1 MTDYRQAQTLMLY
14 DLIEKSNPGFKVSY
28 PVGSVVF
35 GVPADLAINPNDPYK
50 NDTTVR
56 VTPAPNTTGIGVVSV
71 NYRRVNLATLFR
83 GVTPKLTDW
92 YISTSMPATVW
103 IPLFVAKYGLSL
115 TAADV
120 AGLGGITSTGSVN
133 VVTKPECLC
142 YKGTVNLAWTRGVR
156 PMADIFTD
164 ANRALTGRL
173 YPGGNDF
180 TTPGRKPQGEFLAF
194 CQDASSIGSIL
205 EGVSLTGQSYAPTD
219 PMVIALVDF
228 LLANTSRTDWA
239 ARSAATGSG
248 GISNLSWF
256 RYVLPNAAIPEANSA
271 KYNRCIVITS
281 QAASW
286 FSGKII
292 IHYKV

>member
-28 PVGSVVF
+28 PVGTVVF
-35 GVPADLAINPNDPYK
+35 GIPADLAVNPNDPYK

-56 VTPAPNTTGIGVVSV
+56 VTPAPGNTGIGVVSV
-71 NYRRVNLATLFR
+71 NYRRIDLAKQFR
-83 GVTPKLTDW
+83 GMTIRLTN
-92 YISTSMPATVW
+92 YQVFASVAAAVW
-103 IPLFVAKYGLSL
+103 VQWLAEKYGISITLDDL
-115 TAADV
+115 TNQIA
-120 AGLGGITSTGSVN
+120 IGSGSN
-133 VVTKPECLC
+133 TAMAMKPSCLC
-142 YKGTVNLAWTRGVR
+142 YKGTVQVYWTRGVR
-156 PMADIFTD
+156 PLTDIFTD
-164 ANRALTGRL
+164 ANRALAGRL

-194 CQDASSIGSIL
+194 CQDASSIGSTL

-219 PMVIALVDF
+219 PVVIALVDF

-239 ARSAATGSG
+239 ARTAATGVG

-271 KYNRCIVITS
+271 KYNRCIVIQS
-281 QAASW
+281 LAGSW
-286 FSGKII
+286 FAGKII